1 MVLLIMSDDLRSKPG
16 IYGEVKKQKCF
27 MITDFA
33 SDEIDRIAK
42 KFKMSRSDLLE
53 RSIRA
58 GGLELAK
65 DYKVEDL
72 VKDYKI
78 EEADVETEIDRL
90 AKEQKLTRSELLEI
104 AIREGVLKL
113 SKDQRQQTN

>member
-1 MVLLIMSDDLRSKPG
+1 
-16 IYGEVKKQKCF
+16 

-33 SDEIDRIAK
+33 SEEIDRLAK

-90 AKEQKLTRSELLEI
+90 AKEQQLSRSELLEMV
-104 AIREGVLKL
+104 IREGVLKL
-113 SKDQRQQTN
+113 TQNQKEPKN

>member
-1 MVLLIMSDDLRSKPG
+1 
-16 IYGEVKKQKCF
+16 

-33 SDEIDRIAK
+33 SEEIDRVAK
-42 KFKMSRSDLLE
+42 EFKMSRSDLLE

-78 EEADVETEIDRL
+78 EQVDVEAEIDRL
-90 AKEQKLTRSELLEI
+90 AKEQKLSRSELLETL
-104 AIREGVLKL
+104 IREGVLKL
-113 SKDQRQQTN
+113 AKEQKN

>member
-1 MVLLIMSDDLRSKPG
+1 
-16 IYGEVKKQKCF
+16 

-33 SDEIDRIAK
+33 SEEIDRVAK

-58 GGLELAK
+58 GGLDLAK

-78 EEADVETEIDRL
+78 EQVDVETEIDRL
-90 AKEQKLTRSELLEI
+90 AKEQKLSRSELLETL
-104 AIREGVLKL
+104 IREGVLKL
-113 SKDQRQQTN
+113 AQEQKEQKN

>member
-1 MVLLIMSDDLRSKPG
+1 MVLLIMSEDVRSKPG

-33 SDEIDRIAK
+33 SEEIDRLAK
-42 KFKMSRSDLLE
+42 EYKMSRSDLLE

-65 DYKVEDL
+65 EYKVEEL
-72 VKDYKI
+72 VKDYPL
-78 EEADVETEIDRL
+78 EADDVEVEIDRL
-90 AKEQKLTRSELLEI
+90 AKEQKMSRSELLEL
-104 AIREGVLKL
+104 AIRTGVLKL
-113 SKDQRQQTN
+113 AQDNQAQE